1 MSANRLDPGRTSSG
15 GSDRD
20 SGGSS
25 GGGGASGS
33 SRTTT
38 PTRGRSSGS
47 SSSSSGTGSTGTS
60 SGGTTGSQTESEL
73 VRGRTGGTVDAS
85 ESSGPG
91 RIASAIGSVG
101 SQVGS
106 SAVGRSVGGGFDGAF
121 GDSMSD
127 SGALGGVDDRLRS
140 AEQGFESG
148 FVDRIRRAPVDD
160 EFERFGRDV
169 TAQTASFLNPAGFTR
184 DALTATEAAGRG
196 VQRVT
201 GGPESVQSAGES
213 TADFA
218 RSAPELARS
227 GGEFVREN
235 PRDAAVTGTAV
246 LATAGIGAAGV
257 RGARG
262 VGSAVNDFDGPGL
275 SDLASD
281 TRATTTGRQ
290 RGSSGGD
297 DSPITLDGEDIA
309 ARQSDPD
316 QTSIR
321 PELERGDDIGAASP
335 LQRRR
340 DQLQRGDRVV
350 DDRSPDLAFRRSLS
364 DDARILQ
371 GETTPASTATTSST
385 TPFGAEAGAGG
396 LGVLSAANDPTG
408 IADFDS
414 TSGRAG
420 GLGMSPAF
428 GGGTGGALDAAN
440 DPSGVSGTETRLE
453 PVSGFG
459 TGGDST
465 IDSDTAG
472 TTDST
477 TGTDTTTG
485 TGTRVATAKA
495 TLTGMSDAFGTTT
508 ATLSDAEMAT
518 YSPTTATPRPGRPP
532 SRPGRPRP
540 PTLDLPDGNDELAG
554 FDTETDDDVFGTGIL
569 SGGEAFEEAFGSR

>member
-1 MSANRLDPGRTSSG
+1 MSRSVNLEGGGGDDPDGTTRDDTGSQTEDQATRGTTSPGTTRARTS
-15 GSDRD
+15 GSS

-25 GGGGASGS
+25 GG
-33 SRTTT
+33 
-38 PTRGRSSGS
+38 
-47 SSSSSGTGSTGTS
+47 SSSGGAPS
-60 SGGTTGSQTESEL
+60 SDSS
-73 VRGRTGGTVDAS
+73 D
-85 ESSGPG
+85 SGPG
-91 RIASAIGSVG
+91 RIATAVG
-101 SQVGS
+101 AVGQDV
-106 SAVGRSVGGGFDGAF
+106 ADTPVGRSVGAGFDGAF

-127 SGALGGVDDRLRS
+127 GGALGGVDDRLRS
-140 AEQGFESG
+140 AEQSFERN
-148 FVDRIRRAPVDD
+148 VTDRIRSAEVQD
-160 EFERFGRDV
+160 EGERFGRDV
-169 TAQTASFLNPAGFTR
+169 TAQTASFLNPAGIAR

-201 GGPESVQSAGES
+201 GGPESVQSAGET

-218 RSAPELARS
+218 RSAPDLARS

-246 LATAGIGAAGV
+246 LATAGVGAAGV

-262 VGSAVNDFDGPGL
+262 VGSAVNDFDAPGL

-350 DDRSPDLAFRRSLS
+350 DDRSRDLAFRRSLS

-408 IADFDS
+408 IADVDS

-428 GGGTGGALDAAN
+428 GAGTGGALDAAN
-440 DPSGVSGTETRLE
+440 DPSGVGDADTRLE

-465 IDSDTAG
+465 IDSDTGG

-485 TGTRVATAKA
+485 TGTRVATADA
-495 TLTGMSDAFGTTT
+495 TLTGISDAFATETG
-508 ATLSDAEMAT
+508 TLSDAEMAT
-518 YSPTTATPRPGRPP
+518 DSPTTATPRPGRPP
-532 SRPGRPRP
+532 SRPARPRP
-540 PTLDLPDGNDELAG
+540 PTLDVPDADDEFAG
-554 FDTETDDDVFGTGIL
+554 FDTETEDDTFGTGIL
-569 SGGEAFEEAFGSR
+569 SGGEAFEEAFGDAR